1 MMLGVVTVIMNGMS
15 NISNGVLQGIGKANI
30 PMINAAIA
38 LVVDVVVVTVLMF
51 VTDFGIYNVVL
62 AMIAYALVM
71 CILNDRAL
79 KKELHYKNP
88 WKAAYMP
95 ALFAA
100 VPMGVVAFAVYQG
113 IYLLTKS
120 LPGGNLLALMPAI
133 VLGAC
138 VYFLLYLYFAKPKE
152 EELAGLPGGRKL
164 VQIARK
170 LHIM

>member
-1 MMLGVVTVIMNGMS
+1 MNGMS

-79 KKELHYKNP
+79 KRELHYKNP
-88 WKAAYMP
+88 WKTAYMP
-95 ALFAA
+95 AVFAA
-100 VPMGVVAFAVYQG
+100 VPMGIVAFAVYQG

-133 VLGAC
+133 VLGKRKSNVA
-138 VYFLLYLYFAKPKE
+138 VLFKVIFLII
-152 EELAGLPGGRKL
+152 RKFFKGSGKHQL
-164 VQIARK
+164 NTI
-170 LHIM
+170 